1 MASVAFIPA
10 QSHSYQADISTEK
23 TFRYLLRVGPFF
35 LVFDRTVRF
44 GSVVRSNQEFG
55 EVRSGSVV
63 RSNRGFTEPNR
74 TSKKCTIQKKIWVTD
89 EKYFEFIFGKS

>member
-1 MASVAFIPA
+1 M
-10 QSHSYQADISTEK
+10 
-23 TFRYLLRVGPFF
+23 
-35 LVFDRTVRF
+35 FDRTVQF

-74 TSKKCTIQKKIWVTD
+74 TSKKCKIQKKI
-89 EKYFEFIFGKS
+89 EKLMKNILSPFSEKVEFWEFWHFLI

>member
-35 LVFDRTVRF
+35 CMWPLQQEKEKWHSNFCWNLGVTLFLDSWVF
-44 GSVVRSNQEFG
+44 SVNL
-55 EVRSGSVV
+55 SVEKK
-63 RSNRGFTEPNR
+63 N
-74 TSKKCTIQKKIWVTD
+74 SKFRLNFND
-89 EKYFEFIFGKS
+89 EILSSMNSFL

>member
-1 MASVAFIPA
+1 MYHTYAI
-10 QSHSYQADISTEK
+10 
-23 TFRYLLRVGPFF
+23 
-35 LVFDRTVRF
+35 VFDRTVRF

>member
-1 MASVAFIPA
+1 MFNLGVVRFNAAKEINSRIGDPE
-10 QSHSYQADISTEK
+10 YCSTE
-23 TFRYLLRVGPFF
+23 V
-35 LVFDRTVRF
+35 F

-74 TSKKCTIQKKIWVTD
+74 TSKKCTILKQNWVID
-89 EKYFEFIFGKS
+89 EKYFESIFGKSRILAFFDPKRSA